1 MNKYITMSG
10 TGSHNYN
17 TWSRG
22 NPNSFIGMTTTRD
35 SAFYCGDRC
44 CGRGRGRGQGRGHNG
59 CGGQGGRES
68 IYNNQHSG
76 GGTTFG
82 NNSSQSQFAPV
93 YGNFVPEAKV
103 YPPNIYQNLT
113 HHQHQSIDQL
123 KQQQGWINSTT
134 PPPGF
139 TIDQNKGT
147 AIPSNAIVSAICTA
161 SINQFNVAP
170 PPPNNGLPSIIQV
183 PPPPSDNNNNNPPS
197 NQAGSSFSRQ
207 GNHRQSD
214 STSIGMVSI
223 NGQNYGR
230 HIYDSY
236 GNPLNWLTCQLYY
249 LFVHFYSWLASII
262 FKLHITYGR
271 KIYSLYSI
279 LGCTKSQFDI
289 DHFCHPVLTNKEMT
303 IGCRLGFD
311 SWADTSCS
319 GKHAYVESFVDG
331 QSVTASGFSSTLGK
345 LENLPIA
352 NKINKN
358 SLISN
363 LNATAYRL

>member
-1 MNKYITMSG
+1 
-10 TGSHNYN
+10 
-17 TWSRG
+17 
-22 NPNSFIGMTTTRD
+22 MTTTRD

-236 GNPLNWLTCQLYY
+236 GNPLN
-249 LFVHFYSWLASII
+249 
-262 FKLHITYGR
+262 
-271 KIYSLYSI
+271 
-279 LGCTKSQFDI
+279 
-289 DHFCHPVLTNKEMT
+289 
-303 IGCRLGFD
+303 
-311 SWADTSCS
+311 
-319 GKHAYVESFVDG
+319 
-331 QSVTASGFSSTLGK
+331 
-345 LENLPIA
+345 
-352 NKINKN
+352 
-358 SLISN
+358 
-363 LNATAYRL
+363 